1 MNLNDHK
8 RIFKKNILYKTSENM
23 QTILG
28 SGGSAGTELAR
39 ALTNYT
45 KQIRLVS
52 RNPKKVNPDDE
63 LFPADLNNPA
73 EVEKAIEGSEIVYVT
88 IGFEYSAKAWQQK
101 WPPFMKSVIE
111 GCKKSKAKL
120 VFFDNMYMYDP
131 DYLSDMTEETPIR
144 PTSKKG
150 LVRKQVAEMILD
162 EVKKGMLTA
171 LIARAPDFIA
181 PKNSALVI
189 NVYENLAK
197 GKKAVWVS
205 SFDKIHNF
213 IHFVDAGKATA
224 LLGNTP
230 DAYNQV
236 WHLPSIKEKLTG
248 KQWVEMFAKQMNVEV
263 RTSILPVWMMPVLG
277 IFIPILKEFP
287 EMAYQFDRD
296 YYFSSRKFEDRF
308 NYKPLTAEDVVID
321 IIKRLKNK

>member
-1 MNLNDHK
+1 
-8 RIFKKNILYKTSENM
+8 M

-28 SGGSAGTELAR
+28 SGGAVGTELAR
-39 ALTNYT
+39 ALTHYT

-63 LFPADLNNPA
+63 LFPADLTNTGA
-73 EVEKAIEGSEIVYVT
+73 IEKAIEGSEIVYVT
-88 IGFEYSAKAWQQK
+88 IAFEYSAKVWKEK

-111 GCKKSKAKL
+111 GCKKTGAKL

-150 LVRKQVAEMILD
+150 LVRKQVAEMIMN
-162 EVKKGMLTA
+162 EVEAGRLAA

-181 PKNSALVI
+181 PKNSVLVI
-189 NVYENLAK
+189 NVYENLVK

-213 IHFVDAGKATA
+213 IHFADAGKATA
-224 LLGNTP
+224 MLGNTP

-236 WHLPSIKEKLTG
+236 WHLPSISEKLTA
-248 KQWVEMFAKQMNVEV
+248 KQWVDLFADKMNVKA
-263 RTSILPVWMMPVLG
+263 RTSILPVWMMPILG

-296 YYFSSRKFEDRF
+296 YFFNSRKFEQRF
-308 NYKPLTAEDVVID
+308 NYKPITAEDAVKD
-321 IIKRLKNK
+321 IIKRLQNR